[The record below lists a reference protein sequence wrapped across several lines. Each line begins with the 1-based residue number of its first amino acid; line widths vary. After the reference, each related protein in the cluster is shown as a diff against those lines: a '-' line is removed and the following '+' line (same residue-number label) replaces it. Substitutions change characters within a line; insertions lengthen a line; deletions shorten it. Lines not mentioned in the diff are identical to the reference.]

1 MGYHTFDPA
10 ATDRLAD
17 PTRFRFCSR
26 EELLESLPTG
36 PDSLVLDIGSGSG
49 FYTDEI
55 APFVG
60 QLCGLD
66 VQPEMHR
73 QYADRGV
80 PANVSLV
87 TADAG
92 QVPFS
97 DGTFDA
103 SVSTMTFHESASE
116 PSLAELARVIDA
128 GGRAVFVDW
137 SRAGRGR
144 LVASGAGRGW
154 PAGRRTVRRRHRCC
168 NALRCRFQCRDCQRT
183 FRDVQTRRRTIG
195 VEILCDHTHY
205 SH

>member
-1 MGYHTFDPA
+1 MGFHTFDPA
-10 ATDRLAD
+10 ETDRLED

-36 PDSLVLDIGSGSG
+36 PDSLVLDIGSGTG

-60 QLCGLD
+60 QICGLD
-66 VQPEMHR
+66 VQPAMHR
-73 QYADRGV
+73 QYADSGV

-92 QVPFS
+92 RLPFS
-97 DGTFDA
+97 DGRFDA

-116 PSLAELARVIDA
+116 SSLAELARVIDA

-137 SRAGRGR
+137 SRAGKGESGPPVDERYDVDTAGAMLSDAGFSILTATER
-144 LVASGAGRGW
+144 SETFKLVGER
-154 PAGRRTVRRRHRCC
+154 
-168 NALRCRFQCRDCQRT
+168 
-183 FRDVQTRRRTIG
+183 
-195 VEILCDHTHY
+195 
-205 SH
+205 